1 MPDWGRIG
9 AGIATGGLSEGLRY
23 LENGALDRQNNA
35 YAPVTAE
42 DFANPDY
49 QWNRGVTQSLGMA
62 AGGRQAPIALAQ
74 ESAARGQQLD
84 AANYFG
90 QQMRGQNLLSAEQLR
105 QAQMQNVA
113 QQQSLQA
120 SARPGGE
127 AQAQRMAAQ
136 NSARLG
142 YGLSGQAAMAGIAE
156 RNAAAQNYAGALG
169 QIRGQDLGLSQFN
182 ANQQQQGA
190 LQQTA
195 LNDAQQRGMIGLG
208 LQNAG
213 MQQQGAMGFQD
224 ARTSRFNALMG
235 VPTTGERVLGAASGA
250 AQLFATGGAGGGGG
264 AQGIQGAMSD
274 ERVKHDVADADDD
287 IDTFMASVK
296 PKAWTYNDPKHG
308 EGRQY
313 GVMAQALEKTKAGKQ
328 AIIETPEG
336 KAVNF
341 GKLGGP
347 LTAAVARLHERLA
360 KVEAEKRAKREA
372 ADRG

>member
-1 MPDWGRIG
+1 
-9 AGIATGGLSEGLRY
+9 
-23 LENGALDRQNNA
+23 
-35 YAPVTAE
+35 
-42 DFANPDY
+42 
-49 QWNRGVTQSLGMA
+49 
-62 AGGRQAPIALAQ
+62 
-74 ESAARGQQLD
+74 
-84 AANYFG
+84 
-90 QQMRGQNLLSAEQLR
+90 
-105 QAQMQNVA
+105 
-113 QQQSLQA
+113 
-120 SARPGGE
+120 
-127 AQAQRMAAQ
+127 
-136 NSARLG
+136 
-142 YGLSGQAAMAGIAE
+142 
-156 RNAAAQNYAGALG
+156 
-169 QIRGQDLGLSQFN
+169 
-182 ANQQQQGA
+182 

-213 MQQQGAMGFQD
+213 MQQQGSMGYED
-224 ARTSRFNALMG
+224 ARTSRFNAMMG
-235 VPTTGERVLGAASGA
+235 VPTTGERVLGAGVGA
-250 AQLFATGGAGGGGG
+250 AQMA
-264 AQGIQGAMSD
+264 AMSD
-274 ERVKHDVADADDD
+274 ERVKHDVADADGD

-313 GVMAQALEKTKAGKQ
+313 GVMAQALEKTAAGKQ